1 MQRQVAHALLTRP
14 PLSYLNASRR
24 INSNSSVRLECVM
37 HAASVHPEPGS
48 NSRKNFISDTFRCL
62 TSSRAIYLS
71 FTFCLS
77 SILNKLWRDQYLHL
91 QCFVLLSC
99 CSIFND
105 RAALLADS
113 LTIIPQRFPFV
124 NTFFQISWNFFQGSS
139 HGHAPVSLPPSFVR
153 ACLLYYFFFPLSRGF
168 RKFLEIFFKLFFQ
181 NILTNEKAYCI
192 IYKSPIGAISSVG

>member
-1 MQRQVAHALLTRP
+1 MLWGISVRFQTLSLMQRQVAHALLTRP
-14 PLSYLNASRR
+14 PLSCLNASRR
-24 INSNSSVRLECVM
+24 INSNNSVRLECVM

-48 NSRKNFISDTFRCL
+48 NSRKNFISNTLRRL

-105 RAALLADS
+105 RCYPFLRTAWLLYHNQNPLS
-113 LTIIPQRFPFV
+113 IP
-124 NTFFQISWNFFQGSS
+124 FFNFFQKFFRI
-139 HGHAPVSLPPSFVR
+139 LPNPFSR
-153 ACLLYYFFFPLSRGF
+153 ALKPHLRWARLL
-168 RKFLEIFFKLFFQ
+168 
-181 NILTNEKAYCI
+181 
-192 IYKSPIGAISSVG
+192 

>member
-1 MQRQVAHALLTRP
+1 MSWGISDRFQTLSLMQRQVAHALLTRP
-14 PLSYLNASRR
+14 PLSCFDASRR
-24 INSNSSVRLECVM
+24 IDLNNSVRLECVM

-48 NSRKNFISDTFRCL
+48 NSRKNFISDTRRCL

-105 RAALLADS
+105 QFRRLFATALLLYHLS
-113 LTIIPQRFPFV
+113 LTLSTLF
-124 NTFFQISWNFFQGSS
+124 SNFFQLF
-139 HGHAPVSLPPSFVR
+139 SL
-153 ACLLYYFFFPLSRGF
+153 FPL
-168 RKFLEIFFKLFFQ
+168 LLLFYSFGLLFCAFCTRQ
-181 NILTNEKAYCI
+181 WEKYWH
-192 IYKSPIGAISSVG
+192 

>member
-24 INSNSSVRLECVM
+24 INFNNSVRLECVM

-48 NSRKNFISDTFRCL
+48 NSRKNFISNTLRCL

-77 SILNKLWRDQYLHL
+77 SILNKLWWDQYLHL

-113 LTIIPQRFPFV
+113 LTILSHLFSIV
-124 NTFFQISWNFFQGSS
+124 NTFLKSFLKKFYFSS
-139 HGHAPVSLPPSFVR
+139 
-153 ACLLYYFFFPLSRGF
+153 
-168 RKFLEIFFKLFFQ
+168 KLDLRC
-181 NILTNEKAYCI
+181 NI
-192 IYKSPIGAISSVG
+192 

>member
-1 MQRQVAHALLTRP
+1 
-14 PLSYLNASRR
+14 
-24 INSNSSVRLECVM
+24 M

-48 NSRKNFISDTFRCL
+48 NSRKNFISNAIRHL

-105 RAALLADS
+105 RLLPFLADS
-113 LTIIPQRFPFV
+113 LTIIPQPKSFV
-124 NTFFQISWNFFQGSS
+124 NTFFQIFQKIFQDTSKALQPCSQAPLEVSSSIILFKDFFVKRFLKILGIFLRIIFQKYFLKTSWQTK
-139 HGHAPVSLPPSFVR
+139 
-153 ACLLYYFFFPLSRGF
+153 LY
-168 RKFLEIFFKLFFQ
+168 I
-181 NILTNEKAYCI
+181 
-192 IYKSPIGAISSVG
+192 V